1 MKVVI
6 FFLII
11 LLVGI
16 YIGGQITQARNPYV
30 IYYSTWA
37 VGLILANF
45 LIGLFLYSFRHSV
58 LNSSGQPGLKGKM
71 GRRGEEGESDF
82 CNFCLP
88 KAELD
93 KMNKYPV
100 TVSDSSSLTGTVTGM
115 TLRSITS
122 GISRHF

>member
-11 LLVGI
+11 LLVGV

-58 LNSSGQPGLKGKM
+58 LNSGGQPGLKGKI

-88 KAELD
+88 EAELD

-100 TVSDSSSLTGTVTGM
+100 TGM
-115 TLRSITS
+115 TLRGITS
-122 GISRHF
+122 GISRHS